1 MGFSNVYGVPGWGR
15 TSSATVLDGRTIAAE
30 LRRRVAADVAAIVA
44 EGLEAPGLATILVG
58 DDPASH
64 VYVAAKHRACAEAGI
79 RSIDHRL
86 AADCPPER
94 LADLIADLNADTA
107 VSGILLQL
115 PLPAGLDAAT
125 FVDAID
131 PLKDVDGL
139 STASTGALWRSRP
152 ALTPCT
158 PAGVMELLAR
168 SGVDLAGADAVIVGR
183 SELVGRPLAAML
195 LAANATVTV
204 CHSRTRNLEGRCRE
218 ADVVVAALGRARA
231 IGAGHVKPG
240 AVVVD
245 VGITRTDDGLV
256 GDVDYDA
263 VLPIAGAIT
272 PVPGGVG
279 PMTIACLLRNTVR
292 AAGLQHT
299 RSCRPAR
306 SARGAPPHRTN
317 EWRRDS

>member
-15 TSSATVLDGRTIAAE
+15 ASTATVLDGRAIAAD

-44 EGLEAPGLATILVG
+44 EGREAPGLATILIG

-64 VYVAAKHRACAEAGI
+64 VYVAAKHKACADAGI

-86 AADCPPER
+86 GADCPPES
-94 LADLIADLNADTA
+94 LADLIAALNADPA
-107 VSGILLQL
+107 VDGILLQL
-115 PLPAGLDAAT
+115 PLPAHLDAAAL
-125 FVDAID
+125 VDAID

-139 STASTGALWRSRP
+139 STASTGALWRSQPGLR
-152 ALTPCT
+152 PCT
-158 PAGVMELLAR
+158 PSGVMELLAH
-168 SGVDLAGADAVIVGR
+168 SGIELAGAHATIVGR
-183 SELVGRPLAAML
+183 SELVGKPIAAML
-195 LAANATVTV
+195 LAANTTVTV
-204 CHSRTRNLEGRCRE
+204 CHSRTRDLEGRCRE

-231 IGAGHVKPG
+231 IGARHVKPG
-240 AVVVD
+240 AIVVD

-292 AAGLQHT
+292 AAEL
-299 RSCRPAR
+299 
-306 SARGAPPHRTN
+306 
-317 EWRRDS
+317 RR